1 MSQIGNILKM
11 YLILQGKP
19 KCKISELAQELEV
32 DGRTIRRY
40 RDALEQAGIFIDS
53 KSGKN
58 GGYSLYSDNYLLGLN
73 ITDSEFNSLQL
84 VEKQLNDSFH
94 IASKDI
100 SMLINK
106 IKTVLEKRNIS
117 SSGFDNHMEK
127 VAISNID
134 RKIERKAM
142 MDIHV
147 ASLTRNKLQI
157 TYVSLGSGESQRV
170 VHPYATFQYKNDMYF
185 MGYCEKRNKIL
196 DFKICRI
203 KEYLA
208 LDEKFQKSED
218 FDLRKSMENCF
229 GIYKDK
235 ETNVKLK
242 IKYPLAGIVKE
253 KIWVENQKIQEVEGG
268 IIFKARVK
276 GKTELKSWI
285 LGMGSNV
292 EVLGSKELRQEIE
305 EEISKMKS
313 LYCAYI
319 CPVNVIE

>member
-1 MSQIGNILKM
+1 MSQIGNVLKM
-11 YLILQGKP
+11 YLILQGKS

-32 DGRTIRRY
+32 DERTIRRY
-40 RDALEQAGIFIDS
+40 RDDLEQAGIFIDS
-53 KSGKN
+53 KRGRN

-73 ITDSEFNSLQL
+73 ISDSEFNSLQL
-84 VEKQLNDSFH
+84 VEKQLNDSLH
-94 IASKDI
+94 ITSKDI
-100 SMLINK
+100 SMLMNK

-117 SSGFDNHMEK
+117 SSGFDNHMKK
-127 VAISNID
+127 VNISNID

-157 TYVSLGSGESQRV
+157 TYVSLSSGESQRV
-170 VHPYATFQYKNDMYF
+170 VHPYATFQYKNDIYF
-185 MGYCEKRNKIL
+185 MGYCERRSKVL

-208 LDEKFQKSED
+208 LDEKFQRNED
-218 FDLRKSMENCF
+218 FDLKKSMENCF

-235 ETNVKLK
+235 ELNIKLK
-242 IKYPLAGIVKE
+242 IKYPMAGIVKE
-253 KIWVENQKIQEVEGG
+253 KIWVENQKIEEIEGG
-268 IIFKARVK
+268 IIFKAKVK

-292 EVLGSKELRQEIE
+292 EIIEPKKLRQEIR
-305 EEISKMKS
+305 EEILKMKS
-313 LYCAYI
+313 LYCAHI